1 MQSTNFWHQLHLQ
14 GKKSFVIL
22 FLSSLFIAANCSTSQ
37 AQRAW
42 MYESKRGGNL
52 NLYAKNISNRLMRD
66 RSRLL
71 KPLSF
76 GFFLA
81 PLTSNY
87 RAKFSDEFVQDGSFT
102 PEGLNSALVSV
113 EEQGAPSF
121 SVGFYANLRLSEF
134 WDFRV
139 HTNASFYE
147 RKLIYTLASGE
158 VITKVVESPMFELP
172 LLFKYRSQLRGI
184 KGMYLI
190 GGIKPAFVLSRRTE
204 EEANIRPL
212 SADLSIEY
220 GMGFDVFFSFFKFAP
235 EIRFSHGIVNV
246 LDRDEVNA
254 FSVPLQRLTTNTFTL
269 YLHFGG

>member
-1 MQSTNFWHQLHLQ
+1 ML
-14 GKKSFVIL
+14 I
-22 FLSSLFIAANCSTSQ
+22 LSSLFIFGNLDTAQ

-42 MYESKRGGNL
+42 QYESKRGGNH
-52 NLYAKNISNRLMRD
+52 NLYTKNISNRLMRD
-66 RSRLL
+66 RARLL
-71 KPLSF
+71 KPLTF

-87 RAKFSDEFVQDGSFT
+87 RAKFSDEFVQDGTFT
-102 PEGLNSALVSV
+102 PEGLNAPLISV
-113 EEQGAPSF
+113 EEQAAPSF
-121 SVGFYANLRLSEF
+121 AVGFYANLRLSEF

-147 RKLIYTLASGE
+147 RKLVYTLATGE

-190 GGIKPAFVLSRRTE
+190 GGVKPAFVLSRRTE
-204 EEANIRPL
+204 EETNIRPL
-212 SADLSIEY
+212 SADLSLEY
-220 GMGFDVFFSFFKFAP
+220 GMGFDIFFSFFKFAP
-235 EIRFSHGIVNV
+235 EIRFSHGLINV

-254 FSVPLQRLTTNTFTL
+254 FSVPLQRLSTNTFTL